1 MALFLFL
8 TLFSFSLIFFLVSLA
23 KNLSKWLSLSKKHL
37 LVWFLFS
44 VSIFSL
50 SFISIL
56 LFIIFFILFVLALVS
71 SLFSFLKNLRS
82 FFFFLNIGI
91 YSSESKLLS
100 EHYFSC
106 VQQVLACYALVFSHH
121 TVFSKC
127 FLVSYFL
134 THGFFKKYSDEFP
147 YNYKFSRFSSALIS
161 NLIPLFSEKI
171 LCKSGIP

>member
-1 MALFLFL
+1 MVELIKKA
-8 TLFSFSLIFFLVSLA
+8 SFGLI
-23 KNLSKWLSLSKKHL
+23 
-37 LVWFLFS
+37 
-44 VSIFSL
+44 SILCFYIL
-50 SFISIL
+50 SFIYLYSTL
-56 LFIIFFILFVLALVS
+56 YYFFILFVLALVS
-71 SLFSFLKNLRS
+71 SLFCFLKNLRS